1 MTTSEADSPE
11 HQGRSALIAGST
23 GLIGGHVLDLL
34 VAGSHYANLF
44 ALVRRSSA
52 VVPKGV
58 SAVKVDFD
66 SLGEGAPLPAVD
78 DIYICL
84 GTTMK
89 NAGSKENFRAV
100 DFDYV
105 VRVAEQARA
114 VGATRLAVVSSV
126 GASAESR
133 TFYLRV
139 KGEME
144 AAISQL
150 GFERLSILRPS
161 LLIGARPTDKRLAE
175 GVSQKFMPLVDPLLR
190 GRLLRYRSVRG
201 ESVAR
206 AMIAANLSGEDGTH
220 IVEYGAIIALA
231 EGYGNAAVAG

>member
-1 MTTSEADSPE
+1 MAADTDSPE
-11 HQGRSALIAGST
+11 HHGRSALVAGST
-23 GLIGGHVLDLL
+23 GLTGTAVVDLL
-34 VAGSHYANLF
+34 AAGSHYANLF

-66 SLGEGAPLPAVD
+66 KLGEGEPLPAVD
-78 DIYICL
+78 DVYICL

-89 NAGSKENFRAV
+89 IAGSKENFRAV

-114 VGATRLAVVSSV
+114 GGATRLAVVSSV
-126 GASAESR
+126 GASVQSR

-144 AAISQL
+144 AAVSDL
-150 GFERLSILRPS
+150 GFERLTILRPS

-175 GVSQKFMPLVDPLLR
+175 GISRRIMPLIDPLLR
-190 GRLLRYRSVRG
+190 GRMSRYRSVSG
-201 ESVAR
+201 ERVAR
-206 AMIAANLSGEDGTH
+206 AMIAANLSGQDGTH
-220 IVEYGAIIALA
+220 ILEYGAIVALA
-231 EGYGNAAVAG
+231 SQEEES

>member
-1 MTTSEADSPE
+1 MESEVDSRR
-11 HQGRSALIAGST
+11 RSALVAGST
-23 GLIGGHVLDLL
+23 GLIGGYVVDLL
-34 VAGSHYANLF
+34 AAGSHYAKLF

-66 SLGEGAPLPAVD
+66 ALGEGEPLPTVND
-78 DIYICL
+78 VYICL

-89 NAGSKENFRAV
+89 NAGSKENFRSV

-126 GASAESR
+126 GASAASR

-150 GFERLSILRPS
+150 GFERLSILRPG
-161 LLIGARPTDKRLAE
+161 LLLGERPTDKRLAE
-175 GVSQKFMPLVDPLLR
+175 GISQKLMPLIDPLLR
-190 GRLLRYRSVRG
+190 GNMMRYRSVHG

-206 AMIAANLSGEDGTH
+206 AMIAANLSGENGTH
-220 IVEYGAIIALA
+220 ILEYGAITALA
-231 EGYGNAAVAG
+231 ERCDTVAGAG

>member
-1 MTTSEADSPE
+1 MVSAADGPP
-11 HQGRSALIAGST
+11 RSALVAGST
-23 GLIGGHVLDLL
+23 GLVGSNVIDLL
-34 VAGSHYANLF
+34 AAGSHYTNLY
-44 ALVRRSSA
+44 ALVRRSA
-52 VVPKGV
+52 ARVPEGV

-66 SLGEGAPLPAVD
+66 KLGPDSPLPAVD
-78 DIYICL
+78 DVYICL

-89 NAGSKENFRAV
+89 NAGSKEDFRRV

-114 VGATRLAVVSSV
+114 AGATRLAVVSSV
-126 GASAESR
+126 GASAASK

-144 AAISQL
+144 AAISGL
-150 GFERLSILRPS
+150 GYERLSILRPG
-161 LLIGARPTDKRLAE
+161 LLIGDRPADKRLLE
-175 GVSQKFMPLVDPLLR
+175 GISQKIMPLIDPLLR
-190 GRLLRYRSVRG
+190 GSMLRYRSVAG

-220 IVEYGAIIALA
+220 ILEYGAIAALA
-231 EGYGNAAVAG
+231 ATSDGRHSGAAGAE